1 MPNVTLLHLSEID
14 REWFII
20 NNQKAFKYGAVEEF
34 GVRDEHFED
43 GEEIISRDTIEKSID
58 GGQAYIIMHNNEK
71 VGGIVIRIENECGD
85 LELLF
90 TIPNIHSKGI
100 GKATWFEIEK
110 LYPQIKKWETITP
123 YFEKRNIHFYVNSL
137 GFHIVEFYNSHHKNK
152 DDIDGS
158 LDEMFRFEKI
168 MK

>member
-1 MPNVTLLHLSEID
+1 MVILKPLTEND

-20 NNQKAFKYGAVEEF
+20 NNQKAFKYGAIEEF

-43 GEEIISRDTIEKSID
+43 GEEIISRETIEKSID
-58 GGQAYIIMHNNEK
+58 GGIAYLIIFDNKK
-71 VGGIVIRIENECGD
+71 VGGIVIRVKENCGE

-90 TIPNIHSKGI
+90 TIPDIHSRGI
-100 GKATWFEIEK
+100 GKAAWFEIEK

-137 GFHIVEFYNSHHKNK
+137 GFHIVEYYNSHHKNINDK
-152 DDIDGS
+152 DGS
-158 LDEMFRFEKI
+158 FDEMFRFEKTL
-168 MK
+168 

>member
-1 MPNVTLLHLSEID
+1 MVTLLPLTEKD

-43 GEEIISRDTIEKSID
+43 GEEIISRKTIEESID
-58 GGQAYIIMHNNEK
+58 GGIAYLIIFDNKK
-71 VGGIVIRIENECGD
+71 VGGIVIRIKENCGE

-90 TIPNIHSKGI
+90 TIPDIHSRGI
-100 GKATWFEIEK
+100 GKVAWFEIEK

-137 GFHIVEFYNSHHKNK
+137 GFHIVEYFNSHHK
-152 DDIDGS
+152 DINDKDGS
-158 LDEMFRFEKI
+158 LDEMFRFEKTL
-168 MK
+168 